1 MITSP
6 CINICKMDASNG
18 LCQGC
23 FRTIDEI
30 TAWSRLDD
38 AGQQHIL
45 ANVAR
50 RRREQAPQECGI
62 HSNGNGNAK

>member
-1 MITSP
+1 
-6 CINICKMDASNG
+6 MDGRNG

-23 FRTIDEI
+23 LRTIDEI

-50 RRREQAPQECGI
+50 RRREQAPQESDTRS
-62 HSNGNGNAK
+62 SNTT

>member
-1 MITSP
+1 MTTSP
-6 CINICKMDASNG
+6 CINICKMDARNG

-23 FRTIDEI
+23 LRTIDEI

-45 ANVAR
+45 AKVAR
-50 RRREQAPQECGI
+50 RRREQAPPE
-62 HSNGNGNAK
+62 SDSRNNGYAT

>member
-6 CINICKMDASNG
+6 CINICKMDARNG

-23 FRTIDEI
+23 LRTIDEI

-45 ANVAR
+45 AKVAR
-50 RRREQAPQECGI
+50 RRREQASQE
-62 HSNGNGNAK
+62 SDSRNNGNTK

>member
-1 MITSP
+1 MTTPSP
-6 CINICKMDASNG
+6 CINICKMDGRNG

-23 FRTIDEI
+23 LRTIDEI

-50 RRREQAPQECGI
+50 RRREQAPQESDTRS
-62 HSNGNGNAK
+62 SNTT

>member
-6 CINICKMDASNG
+6 CINICKMDARSG

-23 FRTIDEI
+23 LRTIDEI

-45 ANVAR
+45 AKVAR
-50 RRREQAPQECGI
+50 RRHEQAPPE
-62 HSNGNGNAK
+62 SDSRNNGYAK